1 MSFAMAVLLGFLCGV
16 VVTMLFV
23 AVVALWWVGKT
34 VDRVQNFDDLEG
46 EGRG

>member
-1 MSFAMAVLLGFLCGV
+1 MEWVMLGFLVGV
-16 VVTMLFV
+16 AVTMLFV
-23 AVVALWWVGKT
+23 AVVAFWWTCST

>member
-1 MSFAMAVLLGFLCGV
+1 MGLIVGGFVLGV
-16 VVTMLFV
+16 AVTMLFV
-23 AVVALWWVGKT
+23 AAVLFWWVCRT